1 MDIQS
6 ASSLVLPVVT
16 KPVNERPHE
25 APRGDLVKVASAEPV
40 KVSPDAVQ
48 ALKPAV
54 EIKDVKQA
62 VEKLN
67 QAVLGY
73 SDSLQ
78 FSVDEESKRPIVKL
92 IDTKTKEVIRQFPS
106 EEAISIAKAIDRFQ
120 GLLIKDK
127 A

>member
-6 ASSLVLPVVT
+6 ASSLVPPVVT

-25 APRGDLVKVASAEPV
+25 ASRGDLVKVASAEPV

-62 VEKLN
+62 IEKLN

>member
-6 ASSLVLPVVT
+6 TSSLVTPAAA
-16 KPVNERPHE
+16 KSISERFHD
-25 APRGDLVKVASAEPV
+25 APPSDQAKVASAEPV

-48 ALKPAV
+48 ALKPAPDS
-54 EIKDVKQA
+54 KDVKQA

-67 QAVLGY
+67 QAVQGF

-78 FSVDEESKRPIVKL
+78 FSVEEETKLPVVKL

-120 GLLIKDK
+120 GLLIKDR